1 MNTSIKRMSLAAL
14 TAAALTA
21 CGGGGGSVAGSG
33 QVELNVTPDGT
44 VTLSA
49 GNTLRLSS
57 SAKAFFSAL
66 KSHGWTVRQVSGVPS
81 EGLVTVS
88 DATCKNATVTPGY
101 QSSGSTPGRNG
112 TSDCPV
118 VLTADLSTPASEWE
132 ISSTATS
139 GSGSASDRFVLKI
152 TPSAQA
158 NSGFTL
164 AVPNLPL
171 TAITEELVT
180 VSASTSVNDGV
191 RPDKPAT
198 YQWSLLSGPAATLAG
213 ANTSTVAF
221 VPKEAGDYVLGVK
234 TTVVING
241 KTETREGAV
250 VVLVKAKTAPVQL
263 SVNAGA
269 LQAAKVGEAATLSG
283 TVSGSTNATVRW
295 TQVSGPQTVAVFNDE
310 QLQAQ
315 FTPTKSG
322 DYVFEL
328 TATHPG
334 TPAVTKSAR
343 TKVSAYEPVTG
354 TPFFAVSAGDAQVG
368 AVNQI
373 VSLTATVKAGE
384 PAPGNLLYQWTQVSG
399 PTVSLAGPTGLA
411 ASFVPK
417 TTGTYEFEFK
427 ATTAQAPV
435 VSNTDRTV
443 VHVLADAPK
452 PFGVDAGSIQVAP
465 TGVSVKLQGS
475 LQGSDTSNVNV
486 RWVQTGGPGVTLFGQ
501 NTLQAEFLPTQAGEY
516 QFELRGYRAD
526 NETDARSDTTM
537 VAVYSTYDSPVT
549 PVFAVSAGDAQV
561 VGPDAPVVLTGEV
574 AQGTP
579 APDNMTY
586 QWSQISGPAVTLSN
600 DKTIRASFIAP
611 EPNLYTFLLTVSAG
625 GVTKT
630 AVTSVQVLAVPP
642 VTTP

>member
-1 MNTSIKRMSLAAL
+1 MKRISLAAL
-14 TAAALTA
+14 TAVALAGLAA
-21 CGGGGGSVAGSG
+21 CGGGAGDIKGSG

-49 GNTLRLSS
+49 GNTLRAAS
-57 SAKAFFSAL
+57 SAKAFFSAM
-66 KSHGWTVRQVSGVPS
+66 KTHGWTVRQIGGVPAD
-81 EGLVTVS
+81 GLVTLS
-88 DATCKNATVTPGY
+88 DATCKNALATPGY
-101 QSSGSTPGRNG
+101 PSSGSTPGRNG

-118 VLTADLSTPASEWE
+118 VVAADLSTPASEWE
-132 ISSTATS
+132 VVSTATS
-139 GSGSASDRFVLKI
+139 DSGSASDRFVLKI
-152 TPSAQA
+152 TPSLLA

-164 AVPNLPL
+164 NVPNLPV
-171 TAITEELVT
+171 AAVAEDLVT
-180 VSASTSVNDGV
+180 VSATTSVNEGV
-191 RPDKPAT
+191 RMDKPVT
-198 YQWSLLSGPAATLAG
+198 YEWRQISGPDATLAG
-213 ANTSTVAF
+213 RNTATVAF
-221 VPKEAGDYVLGVK
+221 VPKVAGDYVLGLKV
-234 TTVVING
+234 TTVING

-250 VVLVKAKTAPVQL
+250 VVLAKAKTAPVQL

-269 LQAAKVGEAATLSG
+269 LQATKVGEAATLSG

-315 FTPTKSG
+315 FTPTTAG

-343 TKVSAYEPVTG
+343 TKVSAYVPAVN
-354 TPFFAVSAGDAQVG
+354 TPFFAVSAGDATVG
-368 AVNQI
+368 AVNQV
-373 VSLTATVKAGE
+373 VSLTATVKAGD

-399 PTVSLAGPTGLA
+399 PSVSVAGATSLA

-417 TTGTYEFEFK
+417 STGTYEFEFK

-475 LQGSDTSNVNV
+475 LQGGDTSNVNV

-516 QFELRGYRAD
+516 QFELRGSRAD
-526 NETDARSDTTM
+526 NEADTRSDTTL
-537 VAVYSTYDSPVT
+537 VAVYSTYDSPVA

-561 VGPDAPVVLTGEV
+561 VGPAAPVVLTGEV
-574 AQGTP
+574 VQGTP
-579 APDNMTY
+579 AADNVTY
-586 QWSQISGPAVTLSN
+586 QWSQMSGPAVTLSN
-600 DKTIRASFIAP
+600 DNTIRASFIAP
-611 EPNLYTFLLTVSAG
+611 EPNLYTFMLAVTAG

-630 AVTSVQVLAVPP
+630 AVTSVQVLAVEPA
-642 VTTP
+642 TTP